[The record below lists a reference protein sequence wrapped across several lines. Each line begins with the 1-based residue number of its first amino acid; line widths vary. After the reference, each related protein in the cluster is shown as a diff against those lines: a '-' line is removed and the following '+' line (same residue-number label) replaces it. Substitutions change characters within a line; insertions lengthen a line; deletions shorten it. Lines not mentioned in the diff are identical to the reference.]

1 MEVRFSSTFYW
12 QEGVRDMDETAE
24 NILEVKDLSFAYKN
38 KKILENLTFSVQPNQ
53 FVAVLGINGA
63 GKSTLIKCLN
73 KIINFDS
80 GSVKVC
86 NNPLSDTSIMDLS
99 KLVAYVPQSVSTGF
113 SMDVYDVILLGRRP
127 YIGWRIGKQDR
138 EIVQSVI
145 MRLGLSEFI
154 FRKFHTLSG
163 GEQQR
168 VIIAKAI
175 VQNPTLYLF
184 DEPTSNLDLSS
195 QFEILQEIK
204 NLVDDK
210 TGICSALV
218 AMHDIN
224 LAAKFADKIMIID
237 DNSIY
242 CYDTPYT
249 ALSRETI
256 SKVYGVAVDVLY
268 PNDPHIPQINVIKT
282 NRTDK
287 R

>member
-1 MEVRFSSTFYW
+1 M
-12 QEGVRDMDETAE
+12 GETVE
-24 NILEVKDLSFAYKN
+24 NILEVKDLNFAYKN
-38 KKILENLTFSVQPNQ
+38 KKILENMSFSVKPNQ

-86 NNPLSDTSIMDLS
+86 NKLLSDTSIVDLS
-99 KLVAYVPQSVSTGF
+99 KIVAYVPQSVSTGF

-127 YIGWRIGKQDR
+127 YIGWRIGKEDR
-138 EIVQSVI
+138 QIVQSVI
-145 MRLGLSEFI
+145 KRLGLSEFI

-175 VQNPTLYLF
+175 VQDPTLYLF

-204 NLVDDK
+204 NLVSNK
-210 TGICSALV
+210 ARKCSALV

-224 LAAKFADKIMIID
+224 LAAKFADKVIII
-237 DNSIY
+237 NEHTIY
-242 CYDTPYT
+242 CYETPYN
-249 ALSRETI
+249 ALNRETV
-256 SKVYGVAVDVLY
+256 SEVYGVEIDVLY
-268 PNDPHIPQINVIKT
+268 PDDPQIPQINVIKP
-282 NRTDK
+282 K
-287 R
+287 RKDNK

>member
-12 QEGVRDMDETAE
+12 QEGVSDIDDIVE
-24 NILEVKDLSFAYKN
+24 NILEVKELSFGYKN

-86 NNPLSDTSIMDLS
+86 NKPLSDTSIVELS
-99 KLVAYVPQSVSTGF
+99 KMVSYVPQSVSTGF

-145 MRLGLSEFI
+145 RRLGLSEFI

-175 VQNPTLYLF
+175 VQEPTLYLF

-195 QFEILQEIK
+195 QFEILYEIK
-204 NLVDDK
+204 NLVLSK
-210 TGICSALV
+210 EKKCSALV

-224 LAAKFADKIMIID
+224 LAAKFADKIIIID
-237 DNSIY
+237 DNTIY
-242 CYDTPYT
+242 CYETPYN
-249 ALSRETI
+249 ALNRETI
-256 SKVYGVAVDVLY
+256 SEVYGVDVDVLY
-268 PNDPHIPQINVIKT
+268 PDNPTIPQINVLKP
-282 NRTDK
+282 NRKDNK
-287 R
+287 

>member
-1 MEVRFSSTFYW
+1 
-12 QEGVRDMDETAE
+12 MDETVE
-24 NILEVKDLSFAYKN
+24 NILEVKDLSFGYKN
-38 KKILENLTFSVQPNQ
+38 KKILENLSFSVQPNQ

-138 EIVQSVI
+138 EVVQSVI
-145 MRLGLSEFI
+145 MRLGLGEFI

-175 VQNPTLYLF
+175 VQDPTLYLF

-195 QFEILQEIK
+195 QFEILYEIK
-204 NLVDDK
+204 NLVSDK
-210 TGICSALV
+210 AKKCSALV

-242 CYDTPYT
+242 CYETPYN
-249 ALSRETI
+249 ALNRETI
-256 SKVYGVAVDVLY
+256 SEVYGVDIDVLY
-268 PNDPHIPQINVIKT
+268 PDDPKIPQINVLKP
-282 NRTDK
+282 NRKDNK
-287 R
+287 

>member
-1 MEVRFSSTFYW
+1 MGEVL
-12 QEGVRDMDETAE
+12 E
-24 NILEVKDLSFAYKN
+24 NILEVKDLSFAYKD
-38 KKILENLTFSVQPNQ
+38 KKILDNLSFSVQPNQ

-80 GSVKVC
+80 GTVKVC
-86 NNPLSDTSIMDLS
+86 NKTLSDTSIVELS
-99 KLVAYVPQSVSTGF
+99 KMVSYVPQSVSTGF

-127 YIGWRIGKQDR
+127 YIGWRIGKNDR
-138 EIVQSVI
+138 DIVQSVI
-145 MRLGLSEFI
+145 TRLGLDDFI

-175 VQNPTLYLF
+175 VQDPTLYLF

-195 QFEILQEIK
+195 QFEILYEIK
-204 NLVDDK
+204 NLVLNK
-210 TGICSALV
+210 EKKCSALV

-224 LAAKFADKIMIID
+224 LAAKFADKIIIID
-237 DNSIY
+237 ENTIY

-249 ALSRETI
+249 ALNRETI
-256 SKVYGVAVDVLY
+256 SKVYGVVVDVLY
-268 PNDPHIPQINVIKT
+268 PNDPQIPQINVIKP
-282 NRTDK
+282 NRMDK
-287 R
+287 K

>member
-1 MEVRFSSTFYW
+1 
-12 QEGVRDMDETAE
+12 MDETAE

-73 KIINFDS
+73 KIINFDT

-145 MRLGLSEFI
+145 MRLGLSDFI

-163 GEQQR
+163 G
-168 VIIAKAI
+168 
-175 VQNPTLYLF
+175 
-184 DEPTSNLDLSS
+184 
-195 QFEILQEIK
+195 
-204 NLVDDK
+204 
-210 TGICSALV
+210 
-218 AMHDIN
+218 
-224 LAAKFADKIMIID
+224 
-237 DNSIY
+237 
-242 CYDTPYT
+242 
-249 ALSRETI
+249 
-256 SKVYGVAVDVLY
+256 
-268 PNDPHIPQINVIKT
+268 
-282 NRTDK
+282 
-287 R
+287 

>member
-12 QEGVRDMDETAE
+12 QEGVSDMDETVE
-24 NILEVKDLSFAYKN
+24 NILEVKDLSFGYKN
-38 KKILENLTFSVQPNQ
+38 KKILENLSFSVQPNQ

-86 NNPLSDTSIMDLS
+86 NKPLSDTSIMDLS

-138 EIVQSVI
+138 EVVQSVI
-145 MRLGLSEFI
+145 MRLGLGEFI

-175 VQNPTLYLF
+175 VQDPTLYLF

-195 QFEILQEIK
+195 QFEILYEIK
-204 NLVDDK
+204 NLVLSK
-210 TGICSALV
+210 EKKCSALV

-242 CYDTPYT
+242 CYETPYN
-249 ALSRETI
+249 ALNRETI
-256 SKVYGVAVDVLY
+256 SEVYGVDSDVLY
-268 PNDPHIPQINVIKT
+268 PDDPKIPQINVIKP
-282 NRTDK
+282 NRKDNK
-287 R
+287 